1 MLYVLV
7 LIALFLP
14 SSNGEMQDI
23 ELRGLE
29 TACETRNPISKI
41 CYDLDVP
48 MEDIPEEFV
57 PLKNFFHSL
66 VDMAV
71 AKRHR
76 VIILLGE
83 AFYSPCLLK

>member
-1 MLYVLV
+1 MCEN
-7 LIALFLP
+7 AFRP
-14 SSNGEMQDI
+14 SQ
-23 ELRGLE
+23 
-29 TACETRNPISKI
+29 I

-48 MEDIPEEFV
+48 LEDIPEEFV

-83 AFYSPCLLK
+83 P